1 MVNFNPNADNTFN
14 LSFLWAR
21 FCPAGFCFMSASPL
35 RILVSFVLSTL
46 IYLVYITTFLVSKV
60 IGNKIAPSIS
70 HLTVGRD

>member
-35 RILVSFVLSTL
+35 RILVSCVVRFDLSRL
-46 IYLVYITTFLVSKV
+46 YHYISRL
-60 IGNKIAPSIS
+60 
-70 HLTVGRD
+70 